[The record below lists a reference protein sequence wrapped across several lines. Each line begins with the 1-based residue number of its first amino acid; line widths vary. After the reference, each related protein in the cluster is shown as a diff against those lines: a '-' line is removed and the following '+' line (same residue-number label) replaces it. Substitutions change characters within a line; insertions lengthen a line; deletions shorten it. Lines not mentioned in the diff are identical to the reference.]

1 MKQMIHYFK
10 ENKVGSWI
18 LLTVLAILI
27 VLPLLPRQI
36 ISNYT
41 IHILV
46 VIMLYAYWGS
56 AWNLLSG
63 FAGQLSQ
70 GHAAYVGIGAY
81 VAVLLYNDNG
91 ISPWI
96 GMFIAGLIAGLFS
109 LLIGYPCFKLR
120 GSYYTLS
127 TVALLYVLRILF
139 SNNQSILGYKINAAI
154 GLKISWNGENFW
166 GMQFRSKAPYYYI
179 ILGLLVMCFLLCV
192 YIRHAKTGYY
202 LAAIRTNQDAA
213 SSLGVNVHGYKL
225 RIGFVSALLTA
236 MGGAFYAFFLCMADP
251 PTMFNYDVSV
261 RIMLLAVIGGRG
273 TLLGPLLGA
282 FILTPISEVFRAQFG
297 SRISG
302 LSFVIYGV
310 ITMLIVLFLPKGL
323 VGLPDIIHDKIAHSK
338 KSRKTE
344 VRL

>member
-1 MKQMIHYFK
+1 
-10 ENKVGSWI
+10 
-18 LLTVLAILI
+18 
-27 VLPLLPRQI
+27 
-36 ISNYT
+36 
-41 IHILV
+41 
-46 VIMLYAYWGS
+46 
-56 AWNLLSG
+56 
-63 FAGQLSQ
+63 
-70 GHAAYVGIGAY
+70 
-81 VAVLLYNDNG
+81 
-91 ISPWI
+91 
-96 GMFIAGLIAGLFS
+96 MFIAGLIAGLFS
-109 LLIGYPCFKLR
+109 LLIGYHHASSLG

-139 SNNQSILGYKINAAI
+139 PNNQSILGYKINSSV

-192 YIRHAKTGYY
+192 YIHHAKTGYY
-202 LAAIRTNQDAA
+202 LAPFEPTRSA